1 MLRLRFIVSFVHQL
15 VKVELFRIVVDPF
28 TLRTLVSMLLFQHVG
43 YHLISALDIK
53 IVALI
58 VSAVVSVIL
67 YSAYYLFVIFKQSN
81 QFFQISCF
89 GVGGHKCRDNDLF
102 VDFLDV
108 SLNGLGGH
116 ECGDNDLVF
125 RICNPLLSV

>member
-15 VKVELFRIVVDPF
+15 VKVELSRIVEDPF

-43 YHLISALDIK
+43 YHLISTLDIK
-53 IVALI
+53 SVALI

-67 YSAYYLFVIFKQSN
+67 YSAYYPFVIFRQSN
-81 QFFQISCF
+81 QFFHFSCF
-89 GVGGHKCRDNDLF
+89 VGRKCRDNDLL
-102 VDFLDV
+102 VDFLAV
-108 SLNGLGGH
+108 SLSGLGGH
-116 ECGDNDLVF
+116 ECGDNDLVV